1 MTVCNNFQTC
11 TIPDA
16 YVIEMCYSFVVLN
29 WKLVMLSNVTGGA
42 SEVAAIKAS
51 QMHQATALVGVRTE
65 LKKDEEM
72 VAMLKK
78 SQQELQAITPSRG
91 NSLNV
96 KA

>member
-1 MTVCNNFQTC
+1 
-11 TIPDA
+11 
-16 YVIEMCYSFVVLN
+16 MCYSFVVLN

-42 SEVAAIKAS
+42 SEVAAMKAS
-51 QMHQATALVGVRTE
+51 QMHQATTLVGVRTE

>member
-1 MTVCNNFQTC
+1 MV
-11 TIPDA
+11 
-16 YVIEMCYSFVVLN
+16 S
-29 WKLVMLSNVTGGA
+29 SVTGGA
-42 SEVAAIKAS
+42 SEVAAMKAS
-51 QMHQATALVGVRTE
+51 QMHQAIALVGVRAE

-72 VAMLKK
+72 LAMLKK

>member
-1 MTVCNNFQTC
+1 M
-11 TIPDA
+11 DW
-16 YVIEMCYSFVVLN
+16 N
-29 WKLVMLSNVTGGA
+29 WRLVMLSNVTGGA
-42 SEVAAIKAS
+42 SEVAAMKAS